1 LINKPFVVLLDSDKE
16 SEDDVSFNEKK
27 LIKFGLNEDQYILT
41 RKREIENYIPCS
53 YFTDKYQHLKIS
65 YGDWDDVKKIGNTYM
80 LGGKYICKKLF
91 CNLTYDQLQ
100 ETFNPNGTDDEF
112 MEIYEKVMKVIENK

>member
-1 LINKPFVVLLDSDKE
+1 MQR
-16 SEDDVSFNEKK
+16 DVS
-27 LIKFGLNEDQYILT
+27 LT